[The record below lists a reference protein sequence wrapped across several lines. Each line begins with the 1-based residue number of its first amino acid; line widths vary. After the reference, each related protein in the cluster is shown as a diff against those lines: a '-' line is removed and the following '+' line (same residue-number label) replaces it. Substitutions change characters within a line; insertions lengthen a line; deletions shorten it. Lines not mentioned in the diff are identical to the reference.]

1 MVGRARCQETVEAKK
16 VKKWKQHETERVV
29 SLATALDTAF
39 AFNISRPRLALQLLG
54 NVEAALDA

>member
-1 MVGRARCQETVEAKK
+1 VEAKK
-16 VKKWKQHETERVV
+16 VKKWKQHEKERVV